1 MWNINAFARPATG
14 RGYYGN
20 CGRSVIVGPGKNL
33 WNAGLFKNFML
44 HEGVRLQIQ
53 WELFNAWNHPNWG
66 NGNTNITS
74 GNFGHVSY
82 GGGGRSML
90 FGGRIDF

>member
-1 MWNINAFARPATG
+1 MYNINAFQVPASG

-20 CGRSVIVGPGKNL
+20 CGRSVLVGPGKNL
-33 WNAGLFKNFML
+33 WNAGLFKNFIL

-53 WELFNAWNHPNWG
+53 WELFNAWNHANFG

-74 GNFGHVSY
+74 GNFGHVFY